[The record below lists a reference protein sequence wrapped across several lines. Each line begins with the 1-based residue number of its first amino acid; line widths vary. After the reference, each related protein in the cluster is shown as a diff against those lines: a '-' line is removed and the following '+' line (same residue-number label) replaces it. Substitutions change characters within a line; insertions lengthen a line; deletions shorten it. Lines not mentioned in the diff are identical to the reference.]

1 MSCHTRVLNIIVAMS
16 ALMKQVSPPL
26 ERKLLNFVIIPLP
39 DGDFNGVVA
48 NSRFQNRCLLMYP
61 NALYNQKF
69 KDDRM
74 RKKKKANNKTPEINI
89 KPLLFYWLLCH
100 HALKCFFV
108 QYYFTKCISFRF
120 GHVVMPLQ
128 VALVTIGLCLSMSS
142 GSVYPFSVTIG
153 GKHRAQGQW

>member
-1 MSCHTRVLNIIVAMS
+1 MSCHTRVSNIIVAMS

-69 KDDRM
+69 KDDKSE
-74 RKKKKANNKTPEINI
+74 KKSE
-89 KPLLFYWLLCH
+89 
-100 HALKCFFV
+100 
-108 QYYFTKCISFRF
+108 
-120 GHVVMPLQ
+120 
-128 VALVTIGLCLSMSS
+128 
-142 GSVYPFSVTIG
+142 
-153 GKHRAQGQW
+153 